1 LFVAASAQAQ
11 TPLSDADC
19 EATWK
24 AAGGT
29 DLTPDTA
36 KPFIASFDQVD
47 VPQRRYQLGG
57 IQGWLCERLGHE
69 VAARTSRDSLN
80 EYLVPVARRCP
91 CW

>member
-1 LFVAASAQAQ
+1 MRTCLFILSAAVLSFAAAAHAQ

-29 DLTPDTA
+29 DLTPDKA

-47 VPQRRYQLGG
+47 VDHNGAINWEEFKAG
-57 IQGWLCERLGHE
+57 CGKG
-69 VAARTSRDSLN
+69 
-80 EYLVPVARRCP
+80 LVTK
-91 CW
+91 